1 MNYWRWFIGSG
12 EGGVLYYFDVPSILV
27 GFFAGVIITLLIFI
41 VVHIFT
47 RGHK

>member
-12 EGGVLYYFDVPSILV
+12 EGGVLYFFDVPSIMV

-41 VVHIFT
+41 IVHIFK
-47 RGHK
+47 RGKK